1 MHGSKLMHASGQVP
15 DSGPASNSGQGTP
28 RRRRSPLRL
37 SYLRGAFAELG
48 DFALFSRSLF
58 PRLFGASARSREGVR
73 QAQRLGVDSLT
84 VVNLCCFF
92 IGLVLVLQTA
102 AVLAKFGAKSQV
114 SAMLSVAFVR
124 EIGPVFAAIMFAG
137 RVGTGISAEIG
148 SMVVTEQIDAY
159 RAFGADP
166 LSLLAAPRLLA
177 CTIMLPALTAIGCV
191 LGIVSG
197 CLVGVLEGSMTTR
210 MFIDDVLGSLV
221 PLDIVTCLV
230 KATLFGAIIGAVA
243 LFTGFRVPRA
253 TEAVGQATTQTMV
266 RCVIAILVVDLVLTK
281 FFLIVG
287 EGA

>member
-1 MHGSKLMHASGQVP
+1 MG
-15 DSGPASNSGQGTP
+15 
-28 RRRRSPLRL
+28 RS
-37 SYLRGAFAELG
+37 AFAELG
-48 DFALFSRSLF
+48 DFALFARALF
-58 PRLFGASARSREGVR
+58 PRLFGEEARSKEGLR

-102 AVLAKFGAKSQV
+102 AVLAKFGAQSQV

-166 LSLLAAPRLLA
+166 LALLAAPRLLA
-177 CTIMLPALTAIGCV
+177 CTLMLPALTVIGCV
-191 LGIVSG
+191 LGIFSG
-197 CLVGVLEGSMTTR
+197 CVVGMLEGTMTAPN
-210 MFIDDVLGSLV
+210 FLDDVLGSLV
-221 PLDIVTCLV
+221 PLDLITCVV
-230 KATLFGAIIGAVA
+230 KATFFGFLIGVVA

-253 TEAVGQATTQTMV
+253 TEAVGQATTTTMV
-266 RCVIAILVVDLVLTK
+266 RCVIAILVADLVWTK
-281 FFLIVG
+281 FFLVLG
-287 EGA
+287 ESA